1 MTQIWPIFLVILL
14 VPFIVML
21 FKEEGHF
28 EFIKALI
35 LFAGMLFVSIIVFI
49 ILLYIAFLSMHFDK
63 GLKLGNLFILLAIMI
78 VIAGEFL
85 YLGLRLCYKFF
96 PFETTTL
103 TIIEYYIQW
112 TLIYFTVYQAVFA
125 NIDKVSHWVKYIK
138 VGNVLDPNL
147 FAVII
152 LPAFMSAWIGL
163 VLFKKHIKAI

>member
-1 MTQIWPIFLVILL
+1 MTQIWPIFLAILL

-21 FKEEGHF
+21 LKEEGHF
-28 EFIKALI
+28 EFIKAFI
-35 LFAGMLFVSIIVFI
+35 LFAGMIVSSIII
-49 ILLYIAFLSMHFDK
+49 LLILLYIAFLSMHFDK

-85 YLGLRLCYKFF
+85 YLGLRVGYKFF

-112 TLIYFTVYQAVFA
+112 ILIYFTVYQAVFA
-125 NIDKVSHWVKYIK
+125 NIDKVSHWVKYIE
-138 VGNVLDPNL
+138 VGNILDPNL
-147 FAVII
+147 LAVII
-152 LPAFMSAWIGL
+152 LPSFMSAWIGL